1 MPTITETTKSAQDQV
16 LSAVRQ
22 SQKAV
27 VDAVGAWAKAVEKAV
42 PDLPAAPKGVDV
54 PKPAEVVENAF
65 DYAEKLL
72 AAQRE
77 FAKNLLK
84 AAGPVLDKAPE
95 TSSTASSAKK

>member
-1 MPTITETTKSAQDQV
+1 MPSITETSKTAQDQV

-42 PDLPAAPKGVDV
+42 PELPNTPKGVDV

-72 AAQRE
+72 AAQRA
-77 FAKNLLK
+77 FAKDLLK
-84 AAGPVLDKAPE
+84 AAGPVLDKAPD
-95 TSSTASSAKK
+95 SKPAAGAKK